1 MRYVLQNQCLSL
13 RSTLIIFYV
22 TGEIILTSYN
32 NIISLL
38 PLIHLKEQNHVR
50 LCINFGQLWN
60 SWSKYGVYSFV
71 LFVPNK
77 TSSIPHK
84 QLDPC
89 TRVGKTR
96 YIDGSD
102 MQGVDWDLVESRT
115 YNNNEEGE

>member
-1 MRYVLQNQCLSL
+1 M
-13 RSTLIIFYV
+13 

-38 PLIHLKEQNHVR
+38 PLINLKEQNHVG
-50 LCINFGQLWN
+50 LYIHFGQPWN
-60 SWSKYGVYSFV
+60 SWSQYGVYSFV
-71 LFVPNK
+71 LFVPNE
-77 TSSIPHK
+77 TSSIPLK

-102 MQGVDWDLVESRT
+102 KEWIGILSNYVLTIIMRKENKT
-115 YNNNEEGE
+115 